1 MPAASLYLSLPTK
14 PHASGPRTPS
24 LITTAMD
31 RSDPEAHGHSDPPPR
46 YDSGVEYLSEDE
58 LSENDVN
65 VLNTDYNFQRDL
77 TFCPAQHPQQ
87 YNPSIPQHLR
97 QRSSS
102 TDGVYNLPEKYGANT
117 HEWEGR
123 TPLPPRHSSL
133 RKQNMYSAHP
143 RTSDYRTPR
152 YNTHAYQTHRQ
163 RVPLVD
169 LIRNEWKHT
178 TNPYASSPLS
188 PGYATPD
195 WIQVLSA
202 PRLKR
207 IWYLIGALLILTW
220 ANWHWWLGPQYTEHR
235 LLSASLEDRMKTG
248 EGWYGENMRP
258 EFLDMVQVKTLDQR
272 LVPQNH
278 DRNRLI
284 VIGDVHGCHDERG
297 YLLDS
302 TDSNN
307 YANNML
313 TRHVA
318 VVNLL
323 SEVQYEARTDHL
335 IFAGDFISKG
345 PDSSAVIDLAMSAR
359 ASCVRGNHE
368 DRVLLAYRDIY
379 SHRMTE
385 EQQQYKEKKLPL
397 PPAPGMPEDM
407 QQNEDETPNL
417 VEEAF
422 EHGNAV
428 DRDLARSLTKRQID
442 WMTACPVILDLG
454 QIRGMGDVHVVHGG
468 LVPGVRL
475 EKQDPMGVMHM
486 RTIDLDSH
494 VPSSSTWGI
503 SWFKVRGTFWLP
515 LPTDS

>member
-1 MPAASLYLSLPTK
+1 
-14 PHASGPRTPS
+14 
-24 LITTAMD
+24 
-31 RSDPEAHGHSDPPPR
+31 
-46 YDSGVEYLSEDE
+46 
-58 LSENDVN
+58 
-65 VLNTDYNFQRDL
+65 
-77 TFCPAQHPQQ
+77 
-87 YNPSIPQHLR
+87 
-97 QRSSS
+97 
-102 TDGVYNLPEKYGANT
+102 
-117 HEWEGR
+117 
-123 TPLPPRHSSL
+123 
-133 RKQNMYSAHP
+133 MYSAHP
-143 RTSDYRTPR
+143 RTGDYRTPR

-178 TNPYASSPLS
+178 TTPYTSSPLS

-195 WIQVLSA
+195 WIQVLCA
-202 PRLKR
+202 PRFKR
-207 IWYLIGALLILTW
+207 IWYLIGALLMLTW

-235 LLSASLEDRMKTG
+235 LLSASLEDRTKTG

-258 EFLDMVQVKTLDQR
+258 EFLDMVQVKTLDQG
-272 LVPQNH
+272 LVPQYH

-307 YANNML
+307 CANNML
-313 TRHVA
+313 IRHVA

-345 PDSSAVIDLAMSAR
+345 PDSSAVVDLAMSAR

-368 DRVLLAYRDIY
+368 DRVLLTYRDMY

-417 VEEAF
+417 VEDVF

-428 DRDLARSLTKRQID
+428 DRDLAMSLTKKQID

-494 VPSSSTWGI
+494 VPSSSTWGM
-503 SWFKVRGTFWLP
+503 SWFKVHGTFWLP
-515 LPTDS
+515 LPTDL